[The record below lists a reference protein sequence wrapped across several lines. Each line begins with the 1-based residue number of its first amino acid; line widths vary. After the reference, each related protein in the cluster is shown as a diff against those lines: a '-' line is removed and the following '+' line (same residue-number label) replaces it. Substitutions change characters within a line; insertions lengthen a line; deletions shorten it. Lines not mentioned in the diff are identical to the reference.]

1 MPWLELRSRASF
13 GVLIE
18 KQRAR
23 VAVHGKALLD
33 ANGMRTQNWP
43 IPSDVGVERHSS
55 LRAGEHNELVGSR
68 CSLELDELDL

>member
-23 VAVHGKALLD
+23 VTVHGKALLD

-43 IPSDVGVERHSS
+43 IPSDVGVERHSG
-55 LRAGEHNELVGSR
+55 LRPREHNELVGSR
-68 CSLELDELDL
+68 CSLELDL